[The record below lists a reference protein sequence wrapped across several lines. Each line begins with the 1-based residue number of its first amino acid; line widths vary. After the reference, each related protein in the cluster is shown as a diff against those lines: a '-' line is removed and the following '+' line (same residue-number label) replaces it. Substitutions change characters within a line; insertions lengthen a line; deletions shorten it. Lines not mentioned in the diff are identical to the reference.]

1 MWRSVVDDFF
11 VLVEDFALDEGID
24 RFLRLEDFPSIDA
37 SSMRLARELTT
48 AYIQDELARWK
59 QNGGDDAIRGCAC
72 EWLGDVATLW
82 VLETGTGQDD
92 AKAEAWLAGA
102 DDESSTNGFRPG
114 SKSGLKNVMG
124 TLPRRIG
131 LRKRS
136 HVRGRRRHASI
147 SNATIVG

>member
-1 MWRSVVDDFF
+1 M
-11 VLVEDFALDEGID
+11 
-24 RFLRLEDFPSIDA
+24 
-37 SSMRLARELTT
+37 TT

-102 DDESSTNGFRPG
+102 DDEELDEAEPDDDDIE
-114 SKSGLKNVMG
+114 L
-124 TLPRRIG
+124 
-131 LRKRS
+131 
-136 HVRGRRRHASI
+136 
-147 SNATIVG
+147 VG